1 MTPLRRAFFRAPI
14 GLYRLG
20 LGGLL
25 GRRFLL
31 LQHVGRKTGLPR
43 RTVLEVVG
51 SEEGA
56 PIVVSG
62 FGERSDWLRNTVA
75 RPEVRVT
82 WGRRSFDARARVMGI
97 EEAVA
102 VFDDYRRRHP
112 RAARLLGGALGVSAL
127 DPAAAAAAMPVV
139 VLERVV
145 SGEG

>member
-25 GRRFLL
+25 GHRFLL
-31 LQHVGRKTGLPR
+31 LEHVGRKSGLLR

-51 SEEGA
+51 SEGGA

-62 FGERSDWLRNTVA
+62 FGKRSDWLRNLVA

-82 WGRRSFDARARVMGI
+82 WGRRSFGARARIVGT
-97 EEAVA
+97 EEAAA

-112 RAARLLGGALGVSAL
+112 RAARLLGRALGVSAL
-127 DPAAAAAAMPVV
+127 DPVAAASVMPVV
-139 VLERVV
+139 VLERAV
-145 SGEG
+145 SAGG